1 MKTQTTLRRAWTLFS
16 ALTVLLMGS
25 SAYAA
30 DWLNFRAQ
38 VGTGL
43 MSITFNSPQLK
54 FYGSGNTLLGT
65 CPVSGN
71 VTSVSGILSFSCPTS
86 GQFTN
91 WTTVTLTSTNR
102 APQSFTTSVVGLY
115 SVGATSTNSP
125 RLALISLDGLLV
137 DVTSDEPT
145 MIDVSGDE
153 PTMIDITSDEPTMIN
168 YGAVPAWLNIGGANP
183 NWMNWGGDVN
193 VEPILT
199 DL

>member
-1 MKTQTTLRRAWTLFS
+1 
-16 ALTVLLMGS
+16 MGS

-54 FYGSGNTLLGT
+54 FYGSSGTLLGT

-71 VTSVSGILSFSCPTS
+71 VTSVSGILSFSCPAS

-145 MIDVSGDE
+145 MLDVSGDE
-153 PTMIDITSDEPTMIN
+153 PTMIDITSDEPTMLEL
-168 YGAVPAWLNIGGANP
+168 GGTSAWLNIGGLRP
-183 NWMNWGGDVN
+183 NWSAWGGTS
-193 VEPILT
+193 VEPIINR
-199 DL
+199 